1 MRSDSVGELGSA
13 TLPTEQRPGNKPLF
27 IGLWS
32 IVVHVALLM
41 GQRPKLLLYVLIYQA
56 IHIYVYILYIYLE
69 APEKWRPCT
78 VAHVAR
84 AKGRPCVWSRSPS
97 MPRCM
102 EERLPA
108 YSLCVLTLLHR
119 HRGICVFHKYVLC
132 MPACVRPAAHW
143 WPGVTRDRDLS
154 ATPSLCMLA
163 SALPNMTHRT
173 FLFIIIRLWLRY
185 AALAADIPS
194 APLLMTGRTQYYY

>member
-1 MRSDSVGELGSA
+1 M
-13 TLPTEQRPGNKPLF
+13 PTEQRPGNKPLF

-84 AKGRPCVWSRSPS
+84 AKGRPWY
-97 MPRCM
+97 
-102 EERLPA
+102 E
-108 YSLCVLTLLHR
+108 
-119 HRGICVFHKYVLC
+119 
-132 MPACVRPAAHW
+132 
-143 WPGVTRDRDLS
+143 TRR
-154 ATPSLCMLA
+154 A
-163 SALPNMTHRT
+163 N
-173 FLFIIIRLWLRY
+173 
-185 AALAADIPS
+185 
-194 APLLMTGRTQYYY
+194 PLIL

>member
-1 MRSDSVGELGSA
+1 
-13 TLPTEQRPGNKPLF
+13 LPTEQRPGNKPLF

-84 AKGRPCVWSRSPS
+84 AKGRPCSRFASWQ
-97 MPRCM
+97 
-102 EERLPA
+102 A
-108 YSLCVLTLLHR
+108 
-119 HRGICVFHKYVLC
+119 ICLQVYV
-132 MPACVRPAAHW
+132 
-143 WPGVTRDRDLS
+143 
-154 ATPSLCMLA
+154 
-163 SALPNMTHRT
+163 
-173 FLFIIIRLWLRY
+173 
-185 AALAADIPS
+185 
-194 APLLMTGRTQYYY
+194 

>member
-84 AKGRPCVWSRSPS
+84 AKGRPCCCTVLQRGSTSTLIQPRRRVRRRRREQICPWGTTMTINSGTLVEGSSERLRLAWALVPPWVLFLRLKLMMNPTRITPRSLRSNSRSL
-97 MPRCM
+97 M
-102 EERLPA
+102 
-108 YSLCVLTLLHR
+108 VLTLIYGTINAR
-119 HRGICVFHKYVLC
+119 CISRC
-132 MPACVRPAAHW
+132 
-143 WPGVTRDRDLS
+143 
-154 ATPSLCMLA
+154 
-163 SALPNMTHRT
+163 
-173 FLFIIIRLWLRY
+173 LR
-185 AALAADIPS
+185 
-194 APLLMTGRTQYYY
+194 